1 MNLKVKNAQSG
12 FTLIELLI
20 AASIFLV
27 VMAAIFSLL
36 RIGNIARDSINNSS
50 ETLNNARV
58 SINAAGRDALN
69 AGFGYS
75 RNGSIVPDDLANLLL
90 NIPMDTG
97 TDRDL
102 FTAVMAGNNVTTSV
116 LTVNNVKN
124 DVVAFMTR
132 DLQFNGGN
140 PVVVNGATFT
150 NTWVDLS
157 TAAGACAS
165 CRMYDLYVVES
176 GTGNH
181 ALAMATNILNTNS
194 TIRIQSG
201 DPLGLNR
208 NTNLTPL
215 NLRSILRPCAV
226 GETADCFN
234 YLPQAT
240 VKRVFLTSY
249 SVNSDG
255 TLVRKTYGNNTG
267 GTAAQQIQEVPLA
280 YGVQSFQVKYLL
292 SNGTFTDDPSNGN
305 NNQGNLN
312 QVVQV
317 EFSITIKPRQNR
329 GQVTSTQ
336 LIQLNSTFSTRNI
349 KYDAE

>member
-1 MNLKVKNAQSG
+1 MELKHKNTQSG

-20 AASIFLV
+20 AATIFLV

-36 RIGNIARDSINNSS
+36 RIGNITRDSINNSS

-75 RNGSIVPDDLANLLL
+75 RNGGIVPDDLANSLM
-90 NIPMDTG
+90 NIPQDTG
-97 TDRDL
+97 TDRDQ
-102 FTAVMAGNNVTTSV
+102 FTSVMAGNNVTSSV
-116 LTVNNVKN
+116 LSINNVKN

-140 PVVVNGATFT
+140 PVVVTSAAFT
-150 NTWVDLS
+150 TNRIDMS

-165 CRMYDLYVVES
+165 CRMYDLYLVES
-176 GTGNH
+176 GTGSH
-181 ALAMATNILNTNS
+181 ALAMASDVLNSNS
-194 TIRIQSG
+194 TLRIQSG

-208 NTNLTPL
+208 NTNLTPT

-234 YLPQAT
+234 YVPQAT

-280 YGVQSFQVKYLL
+280 YGVQSFQVRYLRQ
-292 SNGTFTDDPSNGN
+292 NGLFTDDPSNGN
-305 NNQGNLN
+305 NNQGYLN
-312 QVVQV
+312 DVIQV
-317 EFSITIKPRQNR
+317 EFSITIKPQQNM

-336 LIQLNSTFSTRNI
+336 VVQLNAMFSTRNI